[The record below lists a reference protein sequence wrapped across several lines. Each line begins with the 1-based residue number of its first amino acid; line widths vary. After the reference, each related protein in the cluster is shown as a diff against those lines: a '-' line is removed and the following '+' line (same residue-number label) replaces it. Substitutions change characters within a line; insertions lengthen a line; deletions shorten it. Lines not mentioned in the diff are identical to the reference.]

1 MSQHCV
7 VWVIPS
13 GHSADVWTWRKFVR
27 RLKISTKG
35 SSRTWQIDRGIPISP
50 HRLSWMMLQVCEGG
64 HWDSVIFFVIS
75 WLFPPDPHQ
84 PISPVCIFIH
94 VLPSVFVILFVYEH
108 LSSSRCFPSF
118 GTLSDV
124 WVCHFSWIH
133 FTLLCFF
140 FEDFYN
146 SINTVFFICVWKIR
160 FNSKNKCCKFI
171 LWNYMVGVNGYI
183 KIWSILMCKIF
194 AWILYVQWVKSIFLR
209 NTQKQ
214 NLALLCNDTW
224 WSWLKSLIP
233 TNTVPHL

>member
-1 MSQHCV
+1 MVALPKDFLFLTFFPVLDFFWGNPCLMSQHCV

-13 GHSADVWTWRKFVR
+13 GHSADVWTWRKFAR

-35 SSRTWQIDRGIPISP
+35 SSRTWQIDCGTPLSP
-50 HRLSWMMLQVCEGG
+50 HRRSWMMLQVCEGG
-64 HWDSVIFFVIS
+64 HWDFFVIS

-94 VLPSVFVILFVYEH
+94 VLPSVFVSLFVYEH

-140 FEDFYN
+140 LR
-146 SINTVFFICVWKIR
+146 IFIIQ
-160 FNSKNKCCKFI
+160 
-171 LWNYMVGVNGYI
+171 
-183 KIWSILMCKIF
+183 SILFFLFASEKSGSIQKIN
-194 AWILYVQWVKSIFLR
+194 AANSSCEITWLVWTAALR
-209 NTQKQ
+209 
-214 NLALLCNDTW
+214 
-224 WSWLKSLIP
+224 SEIY
-233 TNTVPHL
+233 